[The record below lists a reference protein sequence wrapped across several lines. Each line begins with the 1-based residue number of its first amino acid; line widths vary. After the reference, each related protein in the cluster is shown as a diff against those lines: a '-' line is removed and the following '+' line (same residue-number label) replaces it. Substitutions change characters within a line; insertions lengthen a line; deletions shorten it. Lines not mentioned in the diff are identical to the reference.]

1 MKKIGV
7 LTSGGD
13 APGMNAAVRAV
24 VRTCIYNNIECYGIY
39 EGYNGLINN
48 NVKQLQSS
56 DVSNIIQRGGTILRS
71 SRSEEFRTVE
81 GRKKAFENI
90 QKIGLDGIVAIGG
103 DGTFTGANIFNQ
115 EHNIPFVGIPG
126 TIDNDLFGTD
136 NTIGYDTALN
146 TVVEAVD
153 KIRDTASSHNRIF
166 LVEVMGRDAGFLA
179 LRSGIS
185 VGAEAI
191 LIPETQTYINELILK
206 LENGR
211 AQKKS
216 MIVIVAEGDD
226 VVINPL
232 PKIDLMNDTLICPG
246 DNLLLNVEFQNATY
260 FWQDGS
266 VNSSLLINEPGSY
279 WVTADLNS
287 CIKSDTVNIEFYKK
301 IPYLGKDT
309 VLCDKDILHL
319 DLSYLNEIYHWQDN
333 SSSSFY
339 NISEIGSYWITIES
353 LCGVYNDSINVSF
366 KDCSCTLYVPNS
378 FTPNNDGVNDNFF
391 INLSCPLEEFDFT
404 IFNRFG
410 EIIFNAKNLSDTW
423 DGTYRGKEVPIDTY
437 AYKLTYKSELTSR
450 VYKYISCIYEDIN

>member
-7 LTSGGD
+7 FTSGGD
-13 APGMNAAVRAV
+13 SPGMNAAVRAV

-48 NVKQLQSS
+48 NIQQLQSS

-90 QKIGLDGIVAIGG
+90 KKIGLDGIVAIGG

-146 TVVEAVD
+146 TIVEAVD

-191 LIPETQTYINELILK
+191 LIPETHTYINQLIQK
-206 LENGR
+206 LEDGR
-211 AQKKS
+211 TQKKS
-216 MIVIVAEGDD
+216 MIVIVAEGDETGGAND
-226 VVINPL
+226 VSEKLHKACPNYDTRVTILGHIQRGGNPSAADRVL
-232 PKIDLMNDTLICPG
+232 ASHLGNAAVVALLDKKTNIMVGKID
-246 DNLLLNVEFQNATY
+246 
-260 FWQDGS
+260 
-266 VNSSLLINEPGSY
+266 
-279 WVTADLNS
+279 
-287 CIKSDTVNIEFYKK
+287 KK
-301 IPYLGKDT
+301 IAFTSFANAIKHNNKINKELLT
-309 VLCDKDILHL
+309 LAEIL
-319 DLSYLNEIYHWQDN
+319 
-333 SSSSFY
+333 
-339 NISEIGSYWITIES
+339 
-353 LCGVYNDSINVSF
+353 
-366 KDCSCTLYVPNS
+366 
-378 FTPNNDGVNDNFF
+378 
-391 INLSCPLEEFDFT
+391 
-404 IFNRFG
+404 
-410 EIIFNAKNLSDTW
+410 A
-423 DGTYRGKEVPIDTY
+423 
-437 AYKLTYKSELTSR
+437 
-450 VYKYISCIYEDIN
+450 